1 MAWLKLRL
9 EAEASAAASVAAR
22 KKRSSL
28 YPATSSAAGAATA
41 PKHKPLDTT
50 DPKVLASL
58 RALAELA
65 KIQLSTEEQ
74 VTLRW
79 GFTPLIWA

>member
-28 YPATSSAAGAATA
+28 SPAASNAAGAAA